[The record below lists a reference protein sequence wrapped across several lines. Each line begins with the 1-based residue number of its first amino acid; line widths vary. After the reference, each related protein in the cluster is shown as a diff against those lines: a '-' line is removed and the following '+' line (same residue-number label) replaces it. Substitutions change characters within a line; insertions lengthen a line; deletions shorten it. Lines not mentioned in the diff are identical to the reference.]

1 MHVRLLFA
9 ALFAVLLGGQ
19 TSPAPDAVQPPK
31 PASVAGRTVSNS
43 GQPLKKTALTLRP
56 VLAGPGQLMP
66 TGYTTTSDAEGNF
79 TFEAVDAGRYILS
92 ADKPGYQRQTYGARK
107 GGSGNTILALT
118 SGQVMSAL
126 KLEMSPQILISGKVL
141 DADGDPVGKS
151 QVRASRMSFYN
162 GKRQLSAVG
171 YAQTDEN
178 GEYKIQSLGPGKYYL
193 SAIPAR
199 EQFFGQTTRSAAAPP
214 PAGQPAKQEEA
225 AVTTFYPGVTDS
237 SSAQLIELTA
247 GHDRAGTNITLRKSS
262 VFHVKG
268 KLAGAVPT
276 DKATLR
282 VMLMGRSSLFF
293 DFGTNASATIEKDG
307 SFDLFPVAP
316 GGYNLMLAAIM
327 GQFKSLGMAPVDVAN
342 RDLEGVA
349 LTAESPYDLSGQ
361 VTTEKNTDT
370 AAPDPAKQNTPQGP
384 TRLNL
389 QPLDGQMM
397 MNSPGGSTADDG
409 TFTLANTSPGR
420 YRVNVNGKPEGTYLK
435 SIRFG
440 DQDVLANGLTV
451 PPGNS
456 STRLEVMLGANA
468 AKVEG
473 VVQDAEGKPLSS
485 TIVTL
490 LSDPAA
496 PDRSDLYQQA
506 NTDQNGKFSMKGI
519 APGKYRVYAWD
530 ELEYGNQF
538 DPEYMKNYETKGT
551 KLDLAASGAEQVT
564 LKSIKQ

>member
-1 MHVRLLFA
+1 
-9 ALFAVLLGGQ
+9 
-19 TSPAPDAVQPPK
+19 
-31 PASVAGRTVSNS
+31 
-43 GQPLKKTALTLRP
+43 
-56 VLAGPGQLMP
+56 
-66 TGYTTTSDAEGNF
+66 
-79 TFEAVDAGRYILS
+79 
-92 ADKPGYQRQTYGARK
+92 
-107 GGSGNTILALT
+107 
-118 SGQVMSAL
+118 
-126 KLEMSPQILISGKVL
+126 
-141 DADGDPVGKS
+141 
-151 QVRASRMSFYN
+151 
-162 GKRQLSAVG
+162 
-171 YAQTDEN
+171 
-178 GEYKIQSLGPGKYYL
+178 
-193 SAIPAR
+193 
-199 EQFFGQTTRSAAAPP
+199 
-214 PAGQPAKQEEA
+214 
-225 AVTTFYPGVTDS
+225 
-237 SSAQLIELTA
+237 
-247 GHDRAGTNITLRKSS
+247 
-262 VFHVKG
+262 
-268 KLAGAVPT
+268 
-276 DKATLR
+276 
-282 VMLMGRSSLFF
+282 MLMGRSSLFF